1 MILVVALKQK
11 DYNNHKRFSE
21 YVKLDKSRGLD
32 KVFDKFRSMNI
43 VNLVYITISTTLFV
57 LAVSAPVSIVQS
69 QEDDDEDAEEREQE
83 QQQQQLPT
91 GEIVNGKY
99 LTISGVTFKEDDNQV
114 NIDGIIANNS
124 TDQSFTNV
132 AAVGQLYDE
141 DNRLITASYGIAGLA
156 NLGPGQQS
164 AFTITTN
171 LPSDEEI
178 VHYTVL
184 PGGSGAQ

>member
-1 MILVVALKQK
+1 
-11 DYNNHKRFSE
+11 
-21 YVKLDKSRGLD
+21 
-32 KVFDKFRSMNI
+32 MNI

-69 QEDDDEDAEEREQE
+69 QEDNEDAEEREQ
-83 QQQQQLPT
+83 QQQLPT
-91 GEIVNGKY
+91 GQIVNGKY
-99 LTISGVTFKEDDNQV
+99 LTISGITFKEDDNQI

-141 DNRLITASYGIAGLA
+141 DNMLITASYGIAGLA

-164 AFTITTN
+164 AFTITT
-171 LPSDEEI
+171 S
-178 VHYTVL
+178 
-184 PGGSGAQ
+184 SF

>member
-1 MILVVALKQK
+1 
-11 DYNNHKRFSE
+11 
-21 YVKLDKSRGLD
+21 
-32 KVFDKFRSMNI
+32 MNI

-83 QQQQQLPT
+83 QQQLPT
-91 GEIVNGKY
+91 GQIVNGKY

-141 DNRLITASYGIAGLA
+141 DNMLITASYGIAGLA

-164 AFTITTN
+164 VFTITT
-171 LPSDEEI
+171 S
-178 VHYTVL
+178 
-184 PGGSGAQ
+184 SF